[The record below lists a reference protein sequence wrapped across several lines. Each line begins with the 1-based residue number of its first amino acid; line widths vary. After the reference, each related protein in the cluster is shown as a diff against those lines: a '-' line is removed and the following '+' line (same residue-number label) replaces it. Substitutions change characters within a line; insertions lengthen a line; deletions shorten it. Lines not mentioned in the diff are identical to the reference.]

1 MHGIRFNRARNR
13 CGAVIPICL
22 IGLLSDWKKPQ
33 THRLRCVTPRRNVR
47 GTSSTRGWA
56 TTPSRRPLVHSRI
69 PTSGSSMV
77 SQGWKPPKAYRSDD
91 R

>member
-33 THRLRCVTPRRNVR
+33 THRLRCVTPRRNVP
-47 GTSSTRGWA
+47 WD
-56 TTPSRRPLVHSRI
+56 LLN
-69 PTSGSSMV
+69 
-77 SQGWKPPKAYRSDD
+77 QGLGDD
-91 R
+91 A